1 MSILTSRPLFC
12 FEKKLPLQALDA
24 NMPVS
29 ISEVKTKKELSQFIY
44 FPLRL
49 HKNNPRWVPPV
60 YMDEWKFFNPAK
72 NSSFKYCDTIMILA
86 KKDNQIVGRIMGIIH
101 RGYNELKG
109 EKTGRF
115 MWFECIDDQE
125 VAHAM
130 LEYIREWVKARGMDK
145 LIGPFGF
152 TDKDPQGCLIEG
164 YEYRAV
170 LTTIYHPEYYR
181 KLIENEGFIKDVDLV
196 EYLIPVPDSIPDFY
210 QRIYDRALRNHKVK
224 IKEFK
229 KKKELKPF
237 IVPVLKLMNE
247 TFSDIFGSFP
257 LNEGEMIALAKEYLP
272 VLDPDFVKIIVNT
285 DDELVAFIVGMPD
298 IAEGLQKAKGKLLP
312 FGIFHI
318 LKAAKKTDQLVLLL
332 GGIRS
337 DVQGIGLD
345 ALMGIKMVETA
356 TRRKFRV
363 IDSHLELETNYKV
376 RAEMEK
382 MGGKVAKV
390 FRIYQKSLVIG
401 R

>member
-1 MSILTSRPLFC
+1 MSVT
-12 FEKKLPLQALDA
+12 
-24 NMPVS
+24 

-49 HKNNPRWVPPV
+49 HRNNPKWVPPV
-60 YMDEWKFFNPAK
+60 YIDEWKLFNPSK
-72 NSSFKYCDTIMILA
+72 NKAFSYCDTIMVLA
-86 KKDNQIVGRIMGIIH
+86 KKDNVVVGRVMGIIH

-115 MWFECIDDQE
+115 GWFDCINDQE
-125 VAHAM
+125 TAHAM
-130 LEYIREWVKARGMDK
+130 LEFIREWVKTRGMEK

-152 TDKDPQGCLIEG
+152 SDKDPQGCLIDG
-164 YEYRAV
+164 YQHRAV

-181 KLIENEGFIKDVDLV
+181 ILIENEGFTKEADLV

-210 QRIYDRALRNHKVK
+210 QRIYDRAMKNYKVK
-224 IKEFK
+224 IREFT
-229 KKKELKPF
+229 KKKELKPY

-247 TFSDIFGSFP
+247 TFRDILGSFP
-257 LNEGEMIALAKEYLP
+257 LKEDEMIALAKEYLP
-272 VLDPDFVKIIVNT
+272 VLDPEFVKIIVNDE
-285 DDELVAFIVGMPD
+285 DDVIAFIIGMPD
-298 IAEGLQKAKGKLLP
+298 LAEGLRKAKGKFFP

-318 LKAAKKTDQLVLLL
+318 LRAMKKADELVLLL

-337 DVQGIGLD
+337 DFQGIGLD

-390 FRIYQKSLVIG
+390 FRIYQSLVVS

>member
-1 MSILTSRPLFC
+1 
-12 FEKKLPLQALDA
+12 
-24 NMPVS
+24 MPVS
-29 ISEVKTKKELSQFIY
+29 ISEVKTKRDLTQFIY
-44 FPLRL
+44 LPLKL
-49 HKNNPRWVPPV
+49 HRTNPKWVPPI
-60 YMDEWKFFNPAK
+60 YIDEWKFFNPAK
-72 NSSFKYCDTIMILA
+72 NKAFSYCDTILILA
-86 KKDNQIVGRIMGIIH
+86 KKDNNVVGRLMGIIH

-115 MWFECIDDQE
+115 GWFESIDDQE

-130 LEYIREWVKARGMDK
+130 LDYIQDWVTARGMEK

-152 TDKDPQGCLIEG
+152 SDKDPQGCLIDGFEH
-164 YEYRAV
+164 RAV
-170 LTTIYHPEYYR
+170 LTTIYHPPFYR
-181 KLIENEGFIKDVDLV
+181 KLIENEGFIKETDLV
-196 EYLIPVPDSIPDFY
+196 EYLIPVPESIPEFY
-210 QRIYDRALRNHKVK
+210 QRINDRALNNHKVS

-229 KKKELKPF
+229 RKKELKPY

-247 TFSDIFGSFP
+247 TFSEIFGSFP
-257 LNEGEMIALAKEYLP
+257 LTEQEMISLAKEYLP
-272 VLDPDFVKIIVNT
+272 VLDPEFVKVVVT
-285 DDELVAFIVGMPD
+285 GRDEIVAFIIGMPD
-298 IAEGLQKAKGKLLP
+298 VAEGLQKAKGKLLP

-318 LKAAKKTDQLVLLL
+318 LRAAKKTDQLVLLL

-337 DVQGIGLD
+337 DFQGIGLD
-345 ALMGIKMVETA
+345 ALMGIKMLETA

-390 FRIYQKSLVIG
+390 FRIYKKALA
-401 R
+401 

>member
-1 MSILTSRPLFC
+1 
-12 FEKKLPLQALDA
+12 
-24 NMPVS
+24 MPVS
-29 ISEVKTKKELSQFIY
+29 IFEVKTKRERAQFIY
-44 FPLRL
+44 LPLRL
-49 HKNNPRWVPPV
+49 HRTNPKWVPPV

-72 NSSFKYCDTIMILA
+72 NKAFSYCDTILILA
-86 KKDNQIVGRIMGIIH
+86 KKNNQVVGRSMGTIH

-115 MWFECIDDQE
+115 GWFECIDDQE

-130 LEYIREWVKARGMDK
+130 LDYIQDWVISRGMKK

-152 TDKDPQGCLIEG
+152 SDKDPQGCLIDGFEH
-164 YEYRAV
+164 RAV
-170 LTTIYHPEYYR
+170 LTTIYHPPYYR
-181 KLIENEGFIKDVDLV
+181 KLIENEGFFKEIDLV
-196 EYLIPVPDSIPDFY
+196 EYLIPIPESIPEFY
-210 QRIYDRALRNHKVK
+210 QQIYDRALKNHQVR

-229 KKKELKPF
+229 RKKELKPY
-237 IVPVLKLMNE
+237 IVPVLQLMNE
-247 TFSDIFGSFP
+247 TFSEIFGSFP
-257 LNEGEMIALAKEYLP
+257 LTEQEMISLAKEYLP
-272 VLDPDFVKIIVNT
+272 VLDPEFVKVVVT
-285 DDELVAFIVGMPD
+285 GRDEIVAFIIGMPD
-298 IAEGLQKAKGKLLP
+298 VAEGLQKAKGKVLP

-318 LKAAKKTDQLVLLL
+318 LRAAKRTDQLVLLL

-337 DVQGIGLD
+337 DFQGIGLD
-345 ALMGIKMVETA
+345 ALMGIKMLETA

-390 FRIYQKSLVIG
+390 FRIYQKALSDH
-401 R
+401 

>member
-1 MSILTSRPLFC
+1 MS
-12 FEKKLPLQALDA
+12 
-24 NMPVS
+24 VS
-29 ISEVKTKKELSQFIY
+29 ISEVKTKRELTQFIY

-49 HKNNPRWVPPV
+49 HRNNPKWVPPV
-60 YMDEWKFFNPAK
+60 YMDEWKYFNPAK
-72 NSSFKYCDTIMILA
+72 NSSFNYCDTILIMA
-86 KKDNQIVGRIMGIIH
+86 KKDKQVVGRMMGIIH
-101 RGYNELKG
+101 RGYNEMKG

-115 MWFECIDDQE
+115 MWFESIDEQE

-130 LEYIREWVKARGMDK
+130 LEYIREWVKARGMEK

-152 TDKDPQGCLIEG
+152 SDKDPQGCLIEG
-164 YEYRAV
+164 YEHRAV
-170 LTTIYHPEYYR
+170 LTIIYHPEYYR
-181 KLIENEGFIKDVDLV
+181 KLIENEGFTKEADLV

-229 KKKELKPF
+229 KKKELKPY

-247 TFSDIFGSFP
+247 TFSEIFGSFP
-257 LNEGEMIALAKEYLP
+257 LNEEEMIALAKEYLP
-272 VLDPDFVKIIVNT
+272 VLDPEFVKIIVT
-285 DDELVAFIVGMPD
+285 GDDELVAFIVAMPD
-298 IAEGLQKAKGKLLP
+298 VAEGLQKAKGKLFP
-312 FGIFHI
+312 FGVFHI
-318 LKAAKKTDQLVLLL
+318 LRAMKKADQLVLLL

-337 DVQGIGLD
+337 DYQGIGLD

-356 TRRKFRV
+356 TRRKFKV

-390 FRIYQKSLVIG
+390 FRIYQSSVVS

>member
-1 MSILTSRPLFC
+1 MS
-12 FEKKLPLQALDA
+12 
-24 NMPVS
+24 VS
-29 ISEVKTKKELSQFIY
+29 ISEVKTKRELTQFIY

-49 HKNNPRWVPPV
+49 HRNNPKWVPPV
-60 YMDEWKFFNPAK
+60 YMDEWKYFNPAK
-72 NSSFKYCDTIMILA
+72 NSSFNYCDTILIMA
-86 KKDNQIVGRIMGIIH
+86 KKDKQVVGRMMGIIH
-101 RGYNELKG
+101 RGYNEMKG

-115 MWFECIDDQE
+115 MWFESIDEQE

-130 LEYIREWVKARGMDK
+130 LEYIREWVKARGMEK

-152 TDKDPQGCLIEG
+152 SDKDPQGCLIEG
-164 YEYRAV
+164 YEHRAV
-170 LTTIYHPEYYR
+170 LTIIYHPEYYR
-181 KLIENEGFIKDVDLV
+181 KLIENEGFTKEADLV

-229 KKKELKPF
+229 KKKELKPY

-247 TFSDIFGSFP
+247 TFSEIFGSFP
-257 LNEGEMIALAKEYLP
+257 LNEEEMIALAKEYLP
-272 VLDPDFVKIIVNT
+272 VLDPEFVKIIVT
-285 DDELVAFIVGMPD
+285 GDDELVAFIVAMPD
-298 IAEGLQKAKGKLLP
+298 VAEGLQKAKGKLFP
-312 FGIFHI
+312 FGVFHI
-318 LKAAKKTDQLVLLL
+318 LRAMKKADQLVLLL

-337 DVQGIGLD
+337 DYQGIGLD

-356 TRRKFRV
+356 TRRKFKV

-390 FRIYQKSLVIG
+390 FRIYQSSVVSRQSLVISH
-401 R
+401 

>member
-1 MSILTSRPLFC
+1 MS
-12 FEKKLPLQALDA
+12 
-24 NMPVS
+24 VS
-29 ISEVKTKKELSQFIY
+29 ISEVKTKRELTQFIY

-49 HKNNPRWVPPV
+49 HRNNPKWVPPV
-60 YMDEWKFFNPAK
+60 YMDEWKYFNPAK
-72 NSSFKYCDTIMILA
+72 NSSFNYCDTILIMA
-86 KKDNQIVGRIMGIIH
+86 KKDKQVVGRMMGIIH
-101 RGYNELKG
+101 RGYNEMKG

-115 MWFECIDDQE
+115 MWFESIDEQE

-130 LEYIREWVKARGMDK
+130 LEYIREWVKARGMEK

-152 TDKDPQGCLIEG
+152 SDKDPQGCLIEG
-164 YEYRAV
+164 YEHRAV
-170 LTTIYHPEYYR
+170 LTIIYHPEYYR
-181 KLIENEGFIKDVDLV
+181 KLIENEGFTKEADLV

-229 KKKELKPF
+229 KKKELKPY

-247 TFSDIFGSFP
+247 TFSEIFGSFP
-257 LNEGEMIALAKEYLP
+257 LNEEEMIALAKEYLP
-272 VLDPDFVKIIVNT
+272 VLDPEFVKIIVT
-285 DDELVAFIVGMPD
+285 GDDELVAFIVAMPD
-298 IAEGLQKAKGKLLP
+298 VAEGLQKAKGKLFP
-312 FGIFHI
+312 FGVFHI
-318 LKAAKKTDQLVLLL
+318 LRAMKKADQLVLLL

-337 DVQGIGLD
+337 DYQGIGLD

-356 TRRKFRV
+356 TRRKFKV

-390 FRIYQKSLVIG
+390 FRIYQSSVVS
-401 R
+401 RQSSVVSRQSSVVSH

>member
-1 MSILTSRPLFC
+1 MS
-12 FEKKLPLQALDA
+12 
-24 NMPVS
+24 VS
-29 ISEVKTKKELSQFIY
+29 ISEVKTKRELNQFIY

-49 HKNNPRWVPPV
+49 HRNNPKWVPPV
-60 YMDEWKFFNPAK
+60 YMDEWKYFNPAK
-72 NSSFKYCDTIMILA
+72 NSSFNYCDTILILA
-86 KKDNQIVGRIMGIIH
+86 KKDKQVVGRMMGIIH
-101 RGYNELKG
+101 RGYNEMKG

-115 MWFECIDDQE
+115 MWFESIDEQE

-130 LEYIREWVKARGMDK
+130 LEYIREWVKARGMEK

-152 TDKDPQGCLIEG
+152 SDKDPQGCLIEG
-164 YEYRAV
+164 YEHRAV
-170 LTTIYHPEYYR
+170 LTIIYHPEYYR
-181 KLIENEGFIKDVDLV
+181 KLIENEGFTKEADLV

-229 KKKELKPF
+229 KKKELKPY

-257 LNEGEMIALAKEYLP
+257 LNEEEMIALAKEYLP
-272 VLDPDFVKIIVNT
+272 VLDPEFVKIIVT
-285 DDELVAFIVGMPD
+285 GDDELVAFIVAMPD
-298 IAEGLQKAKGKLLP
+298 VAEGLQKAKGKLFP
-312 FGIFHI
+312 FGVFHI
-318 LKAAKKTDQLVLLL
+318 LRAMKKADQLVLLL

-337 DVQGIGLD
+337 DYQGIGLD

-356 TRRKFRV
+356 TRRKFKV

-390 FRIYQKSLVIG
+390 FRIYQSSVVS

>member
-1 MSILTSRPLFC
+1 MS
-12 FEKKLPLQALDA
+12 
-24 NMPVS
+24 VS
-29 ISEVKTKKELSQFIY
+29 ISEVKTKRELTQFIY

-49 HKNNPRWVPPV
+49 HRGNPKWVPPV
-60 YMDEWKFFNPAK
+60 YMDEWKYFNPTK
-72 NSSFKYCDTIMILA
+72 NRAFLYSDTILILA
-86 KKDNQIVGRIMGIIH
+86 KKNNQVVGRTMGIIH

-115 MWFECIDDQE
+115 MWFESIDDQE

-130 LEYIREWVKARGMDK
+130 LEFIREWVVARGMEK

-152 TDKDPQGCLIEG
+152 SDKDPQGCLIDGFEH
-164 YEYRAV
+164 RAV
-170 LTTIYHPEYYR
+170 LTTIYHPSYYR
-181 KLIENEGFIKDVDLV
+181 KLIENEGYTKEADLV

-210 QRIYDRALRNHKVK
+210 QRIYDRALNNHKVE
-224 IKEFK
+224 IREFK
-229 KKKELKPF
+229 KKKDLKPF

-247 TFSDIFGSFP
+247 TFSDILGSFP
-257 LNEGEMIALAKEYLP
+257 LNEEEMIALAKEYLP
-272 VLDPDFVKIIVNT
+272 VLDPEFVKIILS
-285 DDELVAFIVGMPD
+285 DEDEVVAFIIGMPD
-298 IAEGLQKAKGKLLP
+298 LAEGLQKAKGKFFP

-318 LKAAKKTDQLVLLL
+318 LRAMKKADQLVLLL

-337 DVQGIGLD
+337 DFQGIGLD

-356 TRRKFRV
+356 ARRKFRV

-390 FRIYQKSLVIG
+390 FRIYQKEVGS
-401 R
+401 